1 MIKGAQMLSLLIDNL
16 ELWAEGLKNTVS
28 ITVLGLIFGFFLA
41 LPIALARLSRNK
53 ILSSLAYGYIYLVRG
68 TPLLVQIFII
78 YYGLGQFNQELRSAG
93 LWWFFRDA
101 YYCGLTAFV
110 LNSAAYQAEIL
121 RGGIQAV
128 PTGIVEAGKALGL
141 SGYQSF
147 RRIILPITTARMLP
161 AFGNEF
167 VGLLKASA
175 LISII
180 TVRDLMGQARYL
192 FSETFDLSVFY
203 IAAANYLLVVLLIEA
218 VWRRLEGRNE
228 WLRYFEGH

>member
-1 MIKGAQMLSLLIDNL
+1 MLSLLTDNL
-16 ELWAEGLKNTVS
+16 ELWAVGLRNTIS
-28 ITVLGLIFGFFLA
+28 LTVLGLTIGFFLA
-41 LPIALARLSRNK
+41 MPVAVARLSSNK
-53 ILSSLAYGYIYLVRG
+53 IISGLAYGYIYLVRG
-68 TPLLVQIFII
+68 TPLLVQMFII
-78 YYGLGQFNQELRSAG
+78 YYGLGQFNKELRSAG

-101 YYCGLTAFV
+101 YYCGLTAFA

-128 PTGIVEAGKALGL
+128 PKGIVEAGKALGL

-147 RRIILPITTARMLP
+147 RRIVLPITTARMLP

-175 LISII
+175 LVSII
-180 TVRDLMGQARYL
+180 TVRDIMGQARYL

-203 IAAANYLLVVLLIEA
+203 IAALNYLLVVLVIEA
-218 VWRRLEGRNE
+218 VWRRLESRNE
-228 WLRYFEGH
+228 WLRYDGGH

>member
-1 MIKGAQMLSLLIDNL
+1 MLSLLTDNL
-16 ELWAEGLKNTVS
+16 EIWTVGLKNTVS
-28 ITVLGLIFGFFLA
+28 LTVLGLAIGFLFA
-41 LPIALARLSRNK
+41 LLVALARLSGNK
-53 ILSSLAYGYIYLVRG
+53 ILSGFAYWYIYVVRG
-68 TPLLVQIFII
+68 TPLLVQMYII
-78 YYGLGQFNQELRSAG
+78 YYGLGQFHKELSSAG

-101 YYCGLTAFV
+101 YYCGLTAFA

-128 PTGIVEAGKALGL
+128 PKGIVEAGKALGL

-175 LISII
+175 LVSII
-180 TVRDLMGQARYL
+180 TVPDLMGQARYL
-192 FSETFDLSVFY
+192 FSATFDLSVFY
-203 IAAANYLLVVLLIEA
+203 IAALHYLLVVLVIEA
-218 VWRRLEGRNE
+218 VWRRLEGQNE
-228 WLRYFEGH
+228 WLRYDGGH